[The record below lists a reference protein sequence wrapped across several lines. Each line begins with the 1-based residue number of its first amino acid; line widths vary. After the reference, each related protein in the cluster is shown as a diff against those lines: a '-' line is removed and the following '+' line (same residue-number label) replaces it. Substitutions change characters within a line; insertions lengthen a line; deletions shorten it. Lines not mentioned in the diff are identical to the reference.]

1 MRTKNLTLLALTS
14 LMLAGCATPKFNY
27 RAIAVDVS
35 EPPLNVR
42 VTKSIGEEMVK
53 QGKLARVEVLSVQ
66 KSVKPHWGIT
76 VNPGTYNITGTDD
89 EADYFDLGGN
99 GEGAGFVDKS
109 WAVDPLRAL
118 MVKKDSKAICAITI
132 FGVAACSDSETTSY
146 SKQARAVLL
155 KDSIQQTLIYSG
167 RLGNRIKLG
176 YREFSRNYA
185 RPAFNNDVEYDLSV
199 SKQIGYKGA
208 LIEVVE
214 ATNTHITYIV
224 RRNFND
230 ATFPSA
236 PPKDENLNERL
247 TPPARTL

>member
-1 MRTKNLTLLALTS
+1 MRTLKLTLLALTS
-14 LMLAGCATPKFNY
+14 LVLVGCATPKYNY
-27 RAIAVDVS
+27 KAVAVDVS

-53 QGKLARVEVLSVQ
+53 QGKLARVEVLSVE

-89 EADYFDLGGN
+89 EADYFDLGGS
-99 GEGAGFVDKS
+99 GEGAGYVDKS

-118 MVKKDSKAICAITI
+118 MVKKDTKAICAITI
-132 FGVAACSDSETTSY
+132 FGAAACSESETASY

-167 RLGNRIKLG
+167 RIGNRIKLG

-199 SKQIGYKGA
+199 SKEVGYKGA

-224 RRNFND
+224 RKNFND

-236 PPKDENLNERL
+236 PPTMDEPNKPQS
-247 TPPARTL
+247 PPARTI